1 MTDGDGKPRRS
12 AGMRGHPLNAAP
24 EHRDISSTVP
34 DKPRPEPEAPVR
46 ASSSRFASP
55 KVLMGEVT
63 MPRGQEIAQQ
73 REGFR
78 AFMLARRLSPTVW
91 ARNAGIPAAQILGFL
106 AGTTRTLPQT
116 SLEKLA
122 RAAKC
127 AVQDF
132 FAS

>member
-1 MTDGDGKPRRS
+1 
-12 AGMRGHPLNAAP
+12 MRGNPLNAAP
-24 EHRDISSTVP
+24 EHRPISTSVP
-34 DKPRPEPEAPVR
+34 DKPRPEPAPPVR
-46 ASSSRFASP
+46 TTSSRFASP

-63 MPRGQEIAQQ
+63 MPRGQELALQ

-91 ARNAGIPAAQILGFL
+91 ARDAGIPAAQILGFL

-116 SLEKLA
+116 SLEKMA
-122 RAAKC
+122 RAAGC

-132 FAS
+132 FTS

>member
-1 MTDGDGKPRRS
+1 
-12 AGMRGHPLNAAP
+12 MRGDPRNPAP
-24 EHRDISSTVP
+24 EHRPVSSAVP
-34 DKPRPEPEAPVR
+34 DKPRPEPASPVR
-46 ASSSRFASP
+46 TTSSRFAGP

-91 ARNAGIPAAQILGFL
+91 ARDAGIPAAQVLGFL
-106 AGTTRTLPQT
+106 AGTTRTLPQD
-116 SLEKLA
+116 SLQKLA
-122 RAAKC
+122 RAANC

-132 FAS
+132 FIS

>member
-1 MTDGDGKPRRS
+1 
-12 AGMRGHPLNAAP
+12 MRGDPRNPAP
-24 EHRDISSTVP
+24 EHRPISSAVP
-34 DKPRPEPEAPVR
+34 TKPRPEPSAPVQT
-46 ASSSRFASP
+46 SNSRFTKP

-78 AFMLARRLSPTVW
+78 AFMLARHLSPTGW
-91 ARNAGIPAAQILGFL
+91 ARDAGIPAAQILGFL
-106 AGTTRTLPQT
+106 AGTTRTLPQD

-122 RAAKC
+122 KAANC

-132 FAS
+132 FVS